1 MGNKAGHKVSHHYGF
16 GLLDAGR
23 AVYAAKHWVP
33 WSDAVGLASGELKVD
48 EKIAPSDIV
57 SRSWHVTKEMFA
69 NIDDLIVEHVEVN
82 MTVTT
87 DFRGSLAFN
96 LTSPSGTVSRLQ
108 EHHHDRH
115 ADIDNW
121 RYQSIMNW
129 GESPLGEWKLTID
142 NNPGSDKTA
151 HWFTWH
157 VLIHTHSKSSGGLP
171 EEFTHYQGYDPM
183 NQ

>member
-1 MGNKAGHKVSHHYGF
+1 MTEIDPTDHDWQTNKAGHKVSHHYGF

-69 NIDDLIVEHVEVN
+69 NIDDLVVEHVEVN

-87 DFRGSLAFN
+87 DFRYVLF
-96 LTSPSGTVSRLQ
+96 
-108 EHHHDRH
+108 
-115 ADIDNW
+115 
-121 RYQSIMNW
+121 SIRTNVYR
-129 GESPLGEWKLTID
+129 T
-142 NNPGSDKTA
+142 
-151 HWFTWH
+151 
-157 VLIHTHSKSSGGLP
+157 VLIHIALFYSVLIAVRWRLI
-171 EEFTHYQGYDPM
+171 
-183 NQ
+183 